1 VTDPLSTGA
10 PTGLPA
16 ALLTATSA
24 IAADALDA
32 LGYRDQTMDSLLR
45 PVDPGMRLVGRA
57 YPVLVVEDHDVPDQ
71 PYEGEMQALAA
82 MGPGDVGVYAVSGQS
97 RAAAWGELFSCA
109 AIGRGVAGVVVDGCI
124 RDSRQIQ
131 ALGYP
136 VFTRDR
142 SPLDTLARAR
152 VETHGEQVVCGGRE
166 VRRGDVVVADADGI
180 VVVPLEIADEVA
192 AFIATKHRLE
202 QGARD
207 DLVAGASI
215 REVWEK
221 YGVF

>member
-1 VTDPLSTGA
+1 MTDAA
-10 PTGLPA
+10 PPALPA
-16 ALLTATSA
+16 ALLAATSA

-32 LGYRDQTMDSLLR
+32 LGYREQTMHARLR

-57 YPVLVVEDHDVPDQ
+57 YPVDVVEDHDVPDQ
-71 PYEGEMQALAA
+71 PYEGEMQALGA
-82 MGPGDVGVYAVSGQS
+82 MGPGDVGVYAVSGDS

-124 RDSRQIQ
+124 RDSRQIRE
-131 ALGYP
+131 LRYP
-136 VFTRDR
+136 VFAAGR

-152 VETHGEQVVCGGRE
+152 VRTHGESVVCGGRV
-166 VRRGDVVVADADGI
+166 VRRGDVVVADEDGV
-180 VVVPLEIADEVA
+180 VVVPLESVDAVA
-192 AFIATKHRLE
+192 ARIATKHRLE
-202 QGARD
+202 QGAKD
-207 DLVAGASI
+207 DLVSGASI